1 MYALVRWGARSLGP
15 PKPEDELY
23 EDWGLN
29 AFRAIFDPDAA
40 EGLTETYVLDI
51 DGDVFTA
58 RVVDGFLEPFCGA
71 AENADLVVTTSKETF
86 FFLRTRLTR
95 RGLGSVHGPVHSM
108 YRIMYNKDMPK
119 SVPFS
124 RARAELSD
132 LLDEVEQTH
141 EHVEITRNGR
151 PAAILLSPDEFEVI
165 QETLEILDDAEAL
178 DALRESE
185 ADVRAGRL
193 HDWDEVRRELGL
205 A

>member
-1 MYALVRWGARSLGP
+1 
-15 PKPEDELY
+15 
-23 EDWGLN
+23 
-29 AFRAIFDPDAA
+29 
-40 EGLTETYVLDI
+40 
-51 DGDVFTA
+51 
-58 RVVDGFLEPFCGA
+58 
-71 AENADLVVTTSKETF
+71 
-86 FFLRTRLTR
+86 
-95 RGLGSVHGPVHSM
+95 
-108 YRIMYNKDMPK
+108 MYNQDVPK

-151 PAAILLSPDEFEVI
+151 PAAILLSPEEFEVI

>member
-1 MYALVRWGARSLGP
+1 
-15 PKPEDELY
+15 
-23 EDWGLN
+23 
-29 AFRAIFDPDAA
+29 
-40 EGLTETYVLDI
+40 
-51 DGDVFTA
+51 
-58 RVVDGFLEPFCGA
+58 
-71 AENADLVVTTSKETF
+71 
-86 FFLRTRLTR
+86 
-95 RGLGSVHGPVHSM
+95 
-108 YRIMYNKDMPK
+108 MYNKDMPK

>member
-1 MYALVRWGARSLGP
+1 
-15 PKPEDELY
+15 
-23 EDWGLN
+23 
-29 AFRAIFDPDAA
+29 
-40 EGLTETYVLDI
+40 
-51 DGDVFTA
+51 
-58 RVVDGFLEPFCGA
+58 
-71 AENADLVVTTSKETF
+71 
-86 FFLRTRLTR
+86 
-95 RGLGSVHGPVHSM
+95 M
-108 YRIMYNKDMPK
+108 YRIKYNQDIPK

-132 LLDEVEQTH
+132 LLDEVELTH

-151 PAAILLSPDEFEVI
+151 PAAILLSPEEFEVI
-165 QETLEILDDAEAL
+165 QETLEILDESEAL